1 MDSME
6 KRRVAD
12 SSRRCSV
19 VARFRWLLP
28 WLLVLMPPVF
38 PRDAIAVT
46 GIFTETRIPSAAAG
60 ASGIVVGNDGGWWF
74 TEFSANKIGRF
85 SVSGEIVEFPIP
97 TPNSG
102 PLGIAADWGTSAV
115 WFTEFNANKIG
126 RITPDGVVT
135 EFSIPSPS
143 SGPVGIVSLPGT
155 LQGDGSFGSWV
166 WFSESN
172 ANQIGRL
179 MQDGSFIE
187 IAIPTPGSVPMGV
200 WGSGTTVW
208 FTEFQGNK
216 IGKISVGA
224 EMSLSEV
231 SIPTASAG
239 PLSLTGGDTFV
250 GVWFTEANANKIGL
264 LSEGAITEFSVPSAN
279 AGLSGIVTAAGL
291 AWFTERSANKIASV
305 TRDGRFAEYTVPR
318 SASEPFG
325 IARFALE
332 GLIVFTERS
341 GNAITRFQPDA
352 AVVLAAQNV
361 GGWTTEFDFANVE
374 DQAVTLFG
382 FPAFLP
388 QTACGICSPEL
399 RLSIPPHGSGRGTA
413 GQLVS
418 GPFFAALFFRSLE
431 DGILPSVKARLV
443 NSASPS
449 KTIDIPTIR
458 LSTLAALDPAVLV
471 FPSALRTGGGGHSNL
486 LISEVSAGS
495 YLRLSIGQ
503 DIQVLVEGF
512 SAAGQS
518 VGSLN
523 ATIPGGDSLYLVDV
537 LAKLGVDEL
546 SGGSIRLTRVGG
558 RGIMWGYLITVT
570 DDGAIG
576 VGLGATP

>member
-1 MDSME
+1 MDNL
-6 KRRVAD
+6 KT
-12 SSRRCSV
+12 
-19 VARFRWLLP
+19 LLRS
-28 WLLVLMPPVF
+28 LLFLIPIVC
-38 PRDAIAVT
+38 PRQAAAVT
-46 GIFTETRIPSAAAG
+46 GVFTEARIPSAAAG
-60 ASGIVVGNDGGWWF
+60 ASGIVAGNDGGWWF

-85 SVSGEIVEFPIP
+85 STSGEIVEFPIP

-102 PLGIAADWGTSAV
+102 PLGIAADWRTGAV

-126 RITPDGVVT
+126 RITPDGVVK
-135 EFSIPSPS
+135 EFSIPTPS
-143 SGPVGIVSLPGT
+143 SGPVGIVSVPGT
-155 LQGDGSFGSWV
+155 LQVDGSLSSWV

-179 MQDGSFIE
+179 MQDGSFSE
-187 IAIPTPGSVPMGV
+187 VAIPTPGSIPMGV
-200 WGSGTTVW
+200 WGDGINVW

-216 IGKISVGA
+216 IGRISVGA
-224 EMSLSEV
+224 GTSLTEV
-231 SIPTASAG
+231 AVPTANAG

-279 AGLSGIVTAAGL
+279 AGLSGIVTTLGL
-291 AWFTERSANKIASV
+291 AWFTERSANKIGSV
-305 TRDGRFAEYTVPR
+305 TRDGRFTEYMIP
-318 SASEPFG
+318 SPASEPLG
-325 IARFALE
+325 ITRFAFE
-332 GLIVFTERS
+332 GQIVFTERS
-341 GNAITRFQPDA
+341 GNAITRFQPDT

-382 FPAFLP
+382 FPAALP

-399 RLSIPPHGSGRGTA
+399 RLSIPPRGSGKATA
-413 GQLVS
+413 SQITFGF
-418 GPFFAALFFRSLE
+418 GALFFRSLE

-443 NSASPS
+443 NAASPS

-458 LSTLAALDPAVLV
+458 LSTVAALDPAVLV
-471 FPSALRTGGGGHSNL
+471 FPSALRTRGGGHSNL
-486 LISEVSAGS
+486 LISEISARA
-495 YLRLSIGQ
+495 YLRFPIPQ
-503 DIQVLVEGF
+503 DVQVLVEGF

-523 ATIPGGDSLYLVDV
+523 ATVPGYDSLYLVDV
-537 LAKLGVDEL
+537 LGKLGVDEL

-576 VGLGATP
+576 VSLGATP